1 MSEINSKF
9 QLQHKYY
16 TIQDL
21 IKELTVAMENHSVF
35 TTAEIS
41 CIKTIFDRITY
52 ILIRLTPKYGMN
64 YGKSLLNH
72 IVEYN
77 MQTFLLPSCD
87 IYFGETG
94 IDEAYTY
101 MEYYKDGILEHLN
114 LQKCQSIDT
123 AVLLWIVAL
132 SVEKYIAKKI
142 LYKECK
148 IELSSILN
156 FCDNLFETVPL

>member
-1 MSEINSKF
+1 
-9 QLQHKYY
+9 
-16 TIQDL
+16 
-21 IKELTVAMENHSVF
+21 
-35 TTAEIS
+35 
-41 CIKTIFDRITY
+41 
-52 ILIRLTPKYGMN
+52 MN